1 MIQSPLNAKRRRL
14 GWRISFVYSIPMLLF
29 AIALVF
35 IFSYYLERTLV
46 SSSYTA
52 TETTLLNKSVA
63 DLEIFF
69 KKHSEEFMSLSV
81 RVQQANFNKESSIRS
96 LLRNHVKN
104 NTALSDAYYGNQK
117 GMFMSGKGYKLE
129 EGKREIRTKTWYLEA
144 SRRKGLAVTGPTTIP
159 QFNRQVITFSYP
171 IYDKEHKIYGAVAE
185 DLDLMKIRNAMAAV
199 ARDEGGVTMLVSMEN
214 DSLIT
219 YFPYETNLGKVLV
232 DSVSGLL
239 SLARSYNSFASD
251 TLRTGK
257 VYRFERMGDDHQK
270 MIFMVTTLN
279 RSPFYIVH
287 AMQQNRVVAKVQNNL
302 TAIVFIVAGLVIL
315 LLLGASVVGHLL
327 FKFFIQKDLN
337 ESVSSSTLFETL
349 LGSDNFRIILTN
361 DTFDILHASAF
372 IAEFLNGGEDIRG
385 QILWKYFTSD
395 QFKKFAHKVAMGG
408 EMHSSERRTLVRVRS
423 LEGEEAWWSVFFQ
436 VLVEDDGAMRYLFII
451 SDETS
456 GIQKDTILDTIM
468 LSGNHSL
475 LIIFDRNR
483 KIKYVSKQLADLL
496 DIEWKDMVGVSLNR
510 LEKCGMPENVVHSL
524 ENAYNKNEIWKDSF
538 ELSLPGNHKVT
549 WFSGEA
555 SVLKVQESIV
565 GYMFTMIDISEV
577 VASREIAEQ
586 ATQAKS
592 EFLANMSHEI
602 RTPMNAIIGMGHLI
616 AETDLDDR
624 QRNFV
629 DRIGRAAKSLLG
641 IINNILDFSKI
652 EAKKQ
657 ELEITQL
664 VLQDVISEVASL
676 AEVRIAGRPIE
687 LIVDVDPE
695 IPEVLMGDPLRL
707 SQIFTNL
714 VNNAT
719 KFTESGDITL
729 RVKLEQITNTNVK
742 LAFSV
747 QDTGIGMT
755 SEQLQRLFSAFSQAD
770 GSTTRKYGGTGLGLV
785 ISRSLVEL
793 MGGEL
798 QVESE
803 FSVGSKF
810 FFTISLPIAPQQLG
824 IPKWKTVSS
833 FKNKTVLLL
842 DDCAS
847 LRSVLRHYL
856 TKLQCVVEEASS
868 VDEALDLIQ
877 AHEEAGEDRYDLFL
891 VDYQMPLLGGF
902 DFINGLP
909 RSMLSI
915 PKVLMHPLNFDESDH
930 NRAVKFGYNSC
941 VTKPLQISSLLSAMQ
956 EAFGESLTYQK
967 AVKKEK
973 KKIYFKEAK
982 VLLVEDNQMN
992 QELAVSLLNSVGLAT
1007 MVANDGA
1014 EALNLIKK
1022 NAFNLVL
1029 MDIQMPV
1036 MDGLEATKAIR
1047 KIPGDYFANI
1057 PILAMSARAFQK
1069 DKDECYAA
1077 GMNAY
1082 ITKPIDPQLL
1092 YEELSHF
1099 LEVADDQQGLNAS
1112 VVSNVV
1118 TVANDSEGISTLFQK
1133 VREFDAEMG
1142 LYHSNN
1148 NRNLYF
1154 KILQGF
1160 VRDYNSQTLDLRK
1173 MIEHGEYEE
1182 ASRIIHTIK
1191 GLCGTI
1197 GAAQLQTMGAS
1208 VENSLVKKEVNF
1220 DEFNLFEKSLT
1231 DLIDDLTVALGNIAM
1246 EQSTNI
1252 SKKNDPKANETL
1264 KDSLTLLKV
1273 SVDSCSSTQCK
1284 RIIESLEAI
1293 SYSKKQEQ
1301 LLHKLKDLVDDYDFS
1316 EAMDVINELEATV

>member
-1 MIQSPLNAKRRRL
+1 
-14 GWRISFVYSIPMLLF
+14 MLLF
-29 AIALVF
+29 AIALV
-35 IFSYYLERTLV
+35 IVFSFYLERTLV

-52 TETTLLNKSVA
+52 TETTLLNKTVA
-63 DLEIFF
+63 DLETFF
-69 KKHSEEFMSLSV
+69 KKNSEEFMMLSAK
-81 RVQQANFNKESSIRS
+81 VQQANFNKESSVRPV
-96 LLRNHVKN
+96 LRNYVKN
-104 NTALSDAYYGNQK
+104 NSSLSDVYYGNQR
-117 GMFMSGKGYKLE
+117 GVFFSAKGYKLE
-129 EGKREIRTKTWYLEA
+129 AGKREIRTKAWYLEA

-159 QFNRQVITFSYP
+159 RFNRQVITYSYP
-171 IYDKEHKIYGAVAE
+171 IWDKNHRLYGAVAE
-185 DLDLMKIRNAMAAV
+185 DIDLQKIRNAMAAV
-199 ARDEGGVTMLVSMEN
+199 PRDEGGVTMLVSSEN

-219 YFPYETNLGKVLV
+219 YFPYETNFGKVFV
-232 DSVSGLL
+232 DSVNGLL
-239 SLARSYNSFASD
+239 SLVRSYSSFSPD
-251 TLRTGK
+251 TLRAGK
-257 VYRFERMGDDHQK
+257 VYRMERIGNDRQK

-287 AMQQNRVVAKVQNNL
+287 AIQQNRVVAKVQNNL
-302 TAIVFIVAGLVIL
+302 TAIVFIVAGLVFL
-315 LLLGASVVGHLL
+315 LMLVATIIGHLL

-423 LEGEEAWWSVFFQ
+423 LDGEEAWWSVFFQ

-483 KIKYVSKQLADLL
+483 KIKYVSKQLADFL
-496 DIEWKDMVGVSLNR
+496 DIDWKNMVGISLDR
-510 LEKCGMPENVVHSL
+510 LEKCGFPEFVVQSL
-524 ENAYNKNEIWKDSF
+524 ETAYNENEIWKDSF
-538 ELSLPGNHKVT
+538 ALNSSGSHRVT

-555 SVLKVQESIV
+555 SILKVQESIV

-577 VASREIAEQ
+577 IASREIAEQ

-616 AETDLDDR
+616 AETELDER

-629 DRIGRAAKSLLG
+629 DRIESAAKSLLG

-676 AEVRIAGRPIE
+676 AEVRIAGRSIE

-729 RVKLEQITNTNVK
+729 RVEQEQVTNSNVK

-747 QDTGIGMT
+747 KDTGIGMT
-755 SEQLQRLFSAFSQAD
+755 QEQLQHLFNAFTQAD

-785 ISRSLVEL
+785 ISKSLVEL

-803 FSVGSKF
+803 YSVGSRF
-810 FFTISLPIAPQQLG
+810 FFSISLPIAPTQVG
-824 IPKWKTVSS
+824 TPKWKMVSS

-842 DDCAS
+842 DDCAN

-856 TKLQCVVEEASS
+856 TKLQCVVEEAAS

-877 AHEEAGEDRYDLFL
+877 AHEAAGEAPYDLFL

-902 DFINGLP
+902 DFVNGLP
-909 RSMLSI
+909 KSMLEI
-915 PKVLMHPLNFDESDH
+915 PKVLMHPLNFDEDDH
-930 NRAVKFGYNSC
+930 SHAMKLGYNSC

-956 EAFGESLTYQK
+956 EAFGEPLTYQK

-982 VLLVEDNQMN
+982 ILLVEDNQMN
-992 QELAVSLLNSVGLAT
+992 QELAVSLLNSVGLTT
-1007 MVANDGA
+1007 MVANDGK
-1014 EALNLIKK
+1014 EAMKLIE
-1022 NAFNLVL
+1022 NNVFNLVL

-1036 MDGLEATKAIR
+1036 MNGLDATKAIR
-1047 KIPGDYFANI
+1047 LHSEDYFKNI

-1069 DKDECYAA
+1069 DKEECFAA

-1082 ITKPIDPQLL
+1082 ITKPIDPPLL
-1092 YEELSHF
+1092 YEELSKF
-1099 LEVADDQQGLNAS
+1099 LDVAEDQQKQTAS
-1112 VVSNVV
+1112 VVTN
-1118 TVANDSEGISTLFQK
+1118 TVSVAGDGEGIATLFQK
-1133 VREFDAEMG
+1133 VRHFDAELG
-1142 LYHSNN
+1142 LYHANN
-1148 NRNLYF
+1148 NRNLYY

-1160 VRDYNSQTLDLRK
+1160 VRDYDPQVIELRK
-1173 MIEHGEYEE
+1173 KLERSEYEE
-1182 ASRIIHTIK
+1182 TSRIIHTIK

-1197 GAAQLQTMGAS
+1197 GANDLQTLGAT
-1208 VENSLVKKEVNF
+1208 VENTLVKKQVNF
-1220 DEFNLFEKSLT
+1220 DDFNKFEKLLR

-1246 EQSTNI
+1246 EQSAVLP
-1252 SKKNDPKANETL
+1252 KKKDPKAGE
-1264 KDSLTLLKV
+1264 LLKEALLQLKEA
-1273 SVDSCSSTQCK
+1273 VDSCSSTRCK
-1284 RIIESLEAI
+1284 RIIESLESIAFN
-1293 SYSKKQEQ
+1293 SEQEQ
-1301 LLHKLKDLVDDYDFS
+1301 LLRKLKDQVDDYDFN
-1316 EAMDVINELEATV
+1316 EAMDTIRELDATV